1 MPTNNQKNSP
11 SETGAIPKS
20 NLPVRSDRN
29 LNDNTNGAQFQGS
42 SQLTATRLTNNE
54 DINRVNHQPVGMAFN
69 INGRH
74 STPSI
79 DGNMAEITPKGPNL
93 NNHNGINIQSRYVT
107 LITKYDVKFL

>member
-1 MPTNNQKNSP
+1 MPTNNQQNSS

-20 NLPVRSDRN
+20 NLPVRSDQN
-29 LNDNTNGAQFQGS
+29 LNDNTNRAQFQDS
-42 SQLTATRLTNNE
+42 SQLTAIRLTNNE
-54 DINRVNHQPVGMAFN
+54 DINRVNDQRVGLPFN

-93 NNHNGINIQSRYVT
+93 NIHNGSNIQSRY
-107 LITKYDVKFL
+107 LHPDN

>member
-20 NLPVRSDRN
+20 NIPVRSDRN
-29 LNDNTNGAQFQGS
+29 LNDNTNGTQFQDS
-42 SQLTATRLTNNE
+42 SQLTAIRLTNNE
-54 DINRVNHQPVGMAFN
+54 DINRVNHQRVGMPFN

-93 NNHNGINIQSRYVT
+93 NNHNGSNIQSRY
-107 LITKYDVKFL
+107 LYPDN